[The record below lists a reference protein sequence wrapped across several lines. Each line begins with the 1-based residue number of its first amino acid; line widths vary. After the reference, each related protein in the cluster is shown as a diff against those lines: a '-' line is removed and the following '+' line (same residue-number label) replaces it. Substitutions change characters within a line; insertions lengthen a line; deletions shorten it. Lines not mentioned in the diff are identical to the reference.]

1 VTFQKNSGAVKRFG
15 RLMRFAT
22 WLQNLPNKMTPPP
35 FRLMQI
41 STSFWQSRVLY
52 VAARL
57 DIATVLGD
65 EQRRADEIAE
75 LVSAQSDATFRLL
88 RMLAAMGIFKE
99 VTPRVFK
106 NNKLS
111 SPLRSDAPDSIR
123 SMILMHNSQEMSRPW
138 FEQLEKGVREGEVP
152 FKLTHGQELFDYMDS
167 HPEFDTLFSGA
178 MDSVEAL
185 IGDSFA
191 KDFDWGRFERIIDV
205 GGSRGSKAA
214 AILKR
219 HNGLR
224 ALVTDR
230 AQVIEEAKIWWAEH
244 GNPEILQRMDF
255 QAGDLLE
262 SIPSANNNGDIYLL
276 SAILHGFDDQTS
288 QRVLSNLATAAKG
301 TTARIALMEFVLPEQ
316 DADLSAAAFD
326 MQMFMGTRGRERTL
340 SEWQDLSERSGLLL
354 EEVVDLQ
361 SFGKIIVLRPRP

>member
-1 VTFQKNSGAVKRFG
+1 VAFQKNAGAVKRFG
-15 RLMRFAT
+15 RLMKFAN

-41 STSFWQSRVLY
+41 STSFWQSRVLN

-65 EQRRADEIAE
+65 EQRSADEIAK
-75 LVSAQSDATFRLL
+75 LVSAQPDATFRLL
-88 RMLAAMGIFKE
+88 RMLAAMGIFDE
-99 VTPRVFK
+99 VSSRVFR

-111 SPLRSDAPDSIR
+111 SPLRSNAPDSIR
-123 SMILMHNSQEMSRPW
+123 SMILMHNSREMSRPW

-152 FKLTHGQELFDYMDS
+152 FKLEHGQELFDYMDS
-167 HPEFDTLFSGA
+167 HPEFDAMFSGA
-178 MDSVEAL
+178 MDSVETL

-191 KDFDWGRFERIIDV
+191 KDFDWARFDRIIDV

-214 AILKR
+214 AILT
-219 HNGLR
+219 HYPGLR

-230 AQVIEEAKIWWAEH
+230 AQVIEEAKAWWAEQ
-244 GNPEILQRMDF
+244 GGAELLQRMDF
-255 QAGDLLE
+255 EAGDLIE
-262 SIPSANNNGDIYLL
+262 SVPPANNDRDIYLL
-276 SAILHGFDDQTS
+276 SAILHGYDDQTS
-288 QRVLSNLATAAKG
+288 QHVLSNLANAAG
-301 TTARIALMEFVLPEQ
+301 STGARIALMELVLPEQ
-316 DADLSAAAFD
+316 GADLSAASFD

-340 SEWQDLSERSGLLL
+340 AEWKKLSERSGLVL

-361 SFGKIIVLRPRP
+361 SFGKIIVLQTKA